1 MKKLLFTLLAVCAL
15 TSLQASRGDTY
26 QVDDSGCVTV
36 GARKELQA
44 PAMPTTPKG
53 PNGCKM
59 PKFLKF

>member
-1 MKKLLFTLLAVCAL
+1 MKKLLFTLLAVFSL
-15 TSLQASRGDTY
+15 TGVEASRGDTY

-36 GARKELQA
+36 GSRKKLES

-53 PNGCKM
+53 PNGPSM